1 MTRKYCQYCGEK
13 LENGCS
19 CEFYRATAIA
29 EELENYD
36 NNLDIQA
43 GWSQQD
49 LIDLY
54 RKER

>member
-1 MTRKYCQYCGEK
+1 MTRKYCTYCGEK
-13 LENGCS
+13 LKERCN

-36 NNLDIQA
+36 NSLEIQA

-49 LIDLY
+49 LIDSY
-54 RKER
+54 RMER